1 MDRLFVTGAVVAAIG
16 LGVAAGLPANAQD
29 SFPVTFTHAFGETTL
44 EAIPERIVTV
54 GWMSQDA
61 VLALGEVPVGI
72 PLQSW
77 GGDENGM
84 LPWVTETLDT
94 MGADYPQRLDFG
106 GNGNEIPFEQ
116 ILALD
121 PDLILAPYS
130 GFDEIGYQRLAD
142 IAPTIAYTDA
152 MWSGTWQ
159 EIVSIAGRALGKP
172 AEADAVIAETEAIF
186 AEIVAAHPGFAGKT
200 FTFGYAYP
208 GDAGMGV
215 YVSTDPRVQM
225 IEDMGLTLSPGAAA
239 LPTDQNFYVD
249 VSLEELDT
257 VTADVLITWH
267 DSEADLEAIRANPV
281 FARFAP
287 VANDAHVA
295 LTDQSFSMALS
306 APSPLSIP
314 WAMERFAPQLADALD

>member
-1 MDRLFVTGAVVAAIG
+1 MDRLFVTGAALAAIG
-16 LGVAAGLPANAQD
+16 VGIAAGLPAQAQEN
-29 SFPVTFTHAFGETTL
+29 FPVTFTHAFGETTL
-44 EAIPERIVTV
+44 EAAPERIVTV

-61 VLALGEVPVGI
+61 VLALGAVPVGI

-84 LPWVTETLDT
+84 LPWVTEALDA
-94 MGADYPQRLDFG
+94 MGADYPERLDFG

-130 GFDEIGYQRLAD
+130 GFDETGYRRLAD
-142 IAPTIAYTDA
+142 IAPTIAYADGV
-152 MWSGTWQ
+152 WSGTWQ
-159 EIVSIAGRALGKP
+159 EIVSVTGRALGKSDE
-172 AEADAVIAETEAIF
+172 AETVIAETEAIF
-186 AEIVAAHPGFAGKT
+186 SEVAAEHPEFEGKT

-208 GDAGMGV
+208 ADAGMGV

-225 IEDMGLTLSPGAAA
+225 IEDMGLMLSPGAAA
-239 LPTDQNFYVD
+239 LPTDNFYVD